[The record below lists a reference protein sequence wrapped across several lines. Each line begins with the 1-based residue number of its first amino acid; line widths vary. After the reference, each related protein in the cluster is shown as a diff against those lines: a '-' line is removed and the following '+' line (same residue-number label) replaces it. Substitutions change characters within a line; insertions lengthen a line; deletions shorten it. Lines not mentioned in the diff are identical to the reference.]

1 MIIKKKLLYA
11 GLAGWMLLSGIT
23 LVGCR
28 KNGMILETT
37 EQNTG
42 SQNDTAYAEDAV
54 AGTVTERDQED
65 TEAIKDTGVCV
76 FVCGAVKQEGVYEL
90 PIGARINDALLAA
103 GGFAENAAEQVV
115 NLADFIEDG
124 QRIYFPTEEE
134 VQEQPE
140 RWQDPETET
149 NGQTMEA

>member
-54 AGTVTERDQED
+54 AV
-65 TEAIKDTGVCV
+65 
-76 FVCGAVKQEGVYEL
+76 
-90 PIGARINDALLAA
+90 LLQK
-103 GGFAENAAEQVV
+103 EIRKTQK
-115 NLADFIEDG
+115 
-124 QRIYFPTEEE
+124 P
-134 VQEQPE
+134 
-140 RWQDPETET
+140 
-149 NGQTMEA
+149 

>member
-1 MIIKKKLLYA
+1 MIIKKKLLYV

-28 KNGMILETT
+28 KNGIILETT

-54 AGTVTERDQED
+54 VGSVTERDQED
-65 TEAIKDTGVCV
+65 TEAIIDTEAIKDTGICV

-103 GGFAENAAEQVV
+103 G
-115 NLADFIEDG
+115 
-124 QRIYFPTEEE
+124 
-134 VQEQPE
+134 
-140 RWQDPETET
+140 
-149 NGQTMEA
+149 